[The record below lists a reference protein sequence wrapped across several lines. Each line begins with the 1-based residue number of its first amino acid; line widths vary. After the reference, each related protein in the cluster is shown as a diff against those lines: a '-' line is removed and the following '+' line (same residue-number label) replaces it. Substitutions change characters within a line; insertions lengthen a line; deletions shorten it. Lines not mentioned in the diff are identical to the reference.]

1 MRGSPPAI
9 ETIGAPHSS
18 TAATAC
24 STGMRCFSTDAG
36 CWILPQPAHLRLQ
49 ANSGSSSMISGYF
62 STLLI
67 FCFIRY
73 VPSFT
78 VRWSGMAMSCCL
90 RIPALAPRRP
100 VCQLGHAICLEH
112 TACMSH
118 DVCMPAKPQPRRA
131 EHASD
136 TRAALVAAARRLFAA
151 HGYDGTG
158 TEQIVADARVTR
170 GALYHHFRDKADLFR
185 AVMAEAAG
193 SIAQRL
199 IDEQLAL
206 EAPSPLA
213 EIQEGISAFLDVCVG
228 GDFQRIVLV
237 DGPRVLG
244 SDAWEELVERY
255 GRGIL
260 EEWLNRCV
268 EAGDLAA
275 VPVPALARLL
285 IAMLTEAS
293 LAIARSAT
301 PSETRAEF
309 GIVLDRMLTGL
320 RP

>member
-1 MRGSPPAI
+1 M
-9 ETIGAPHSS
+9 
-18 TAATAC
+18 AA
-24 STGMRCFSTDAG
+24 
-36 CWILPQPAHLRLQ
+36 
-49 ANSGSSSMISGYF
+49 
-62 STLLI
+62 
-67 FCFIRY
+67 
-73 VPSFT
+73 
-78 VRWSGMAMSCCL
+78 
-90 RIPALAPRRP
+90 
-100 VCQLGHAICLEH
+100 E
-112 TACMSH
+112 
-118 DVCMPAKPQPRRA
+118 PQPRRA

-136 TRAALVAAARRLFAA
+136 TRTALITAARSLFAA

-193 SIAQRL
+193 SVAQRL
-199 IDEQLAL
+199 IDEQLAS
-206 EAPSPLA
+206 ESPSPLA
-213 EIQEGISAFLDVCVG
+213 EIQAGVSAFLDVCVG

-268 EAGDLAA
+268 EAAELEA
-275 VPVPALARLL
+275 VPVRALARLL

-293 LAIARSAT
+293 LAIALADDPSA
-301 PSETRAEF
+301 ERAAL
-309 GIVLDRMLTGL
+309 GQVLDRVLAGL
-320 RP
+320 RPRPASS